1 MRLFLA
7 INLPPAMRRA
17 LVEATGPMHTLAPD
31 VRWISEAK
39 LHLTMKFLG
48 EVDASRLDEIGATVG
63 AVAARHAATDVT
75 VSGLGAFP
83 NSRRPRVLWI
93 GAERSSRLE
102 LLAHDLEQAC
112 ETLGFEAEGRA
123 FRPHITLGRIRDRL
137 GVEQARA
144 LARAG
149 RRIGFEDTLL
159 VSSIDLMCSVPG
171 GRSYDLMS
179 SASLSRQEL

>member
-7 INLPPAMRRA
+7 INLPFAMRRA
-17 LVEATGPMHTLAPD
+17 LVEATGPMRALAPD

-48 EVDASRLDEIGATVG
+48 EQHESRLDEIHA
-63 AVAARHAATDVT
+63 AVASMAARHAATDLT
-75 VSGLGAFP
+75 VCGLGAFP
-83 NSRRPRVLWI
+83 NSRRPRVIWI
-93 GAERSSRLE
+93 GVERSSRLE

-149 RRIGFEDTLL
+149 RRIGFEDTLP

-171 GRSYDLMS
+171 GRNYDLMS